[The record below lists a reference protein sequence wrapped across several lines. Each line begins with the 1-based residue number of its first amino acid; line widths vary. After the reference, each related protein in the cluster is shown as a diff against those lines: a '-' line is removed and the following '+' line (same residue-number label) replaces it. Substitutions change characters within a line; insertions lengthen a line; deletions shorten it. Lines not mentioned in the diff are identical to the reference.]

1 MILIRKMQAADV
13 EAVSLIEAAVFSQ
26 PWSRQGFLEALE
38 LKNTIF
44 LVAEEN
50 KKILG
55 YAGMYVSLDEGEI
68 TNVAVAPEARRRG
81 VGQSLIE
88 KMKKEAAE
96 KNIAEIILEVR
107 VSNNSALRLYQRNG
121 FVNSGIRKGFYDF
134 PKEDA
139 YIMIYTKDF
148 H

>member
-13 EAVSLIEAAVFSQ
+13 EAVSLIEATVFSQ

-44 LVAEEN
+44 LAAEEN

-68 TNVAVAPEARRRG
+68 TNVQWLPKSAT
-81 VGQSLIE
+81 
-88 KMKKEAAE
+88 
-96 KNIAEIILEVR
+96 EVWDK
-107 VSNNSALRLYQRNG
+107 A
-121 FVNSGIRKGFYDF
+121 
-134 PKEDA
+134 
-139 YIMIYTKDF
+139 
-148 H
+148 